1 MGFIFN
7 NDTIIMVRM
16 GFIVRINLSFKSES
30 IELCK
35 IQFAGELTLYPSK
48 VHVLHVYIGTE

>member
-1 MGFIFN
+1 
-7 NDTIIMVRM
+7 MVRM
-16 GFIVRINLSFKSES
+16 GFIVQNQFTFKSES